1 MSLKGF
7 HIFFIFLA
15 TLLCA
20 GCAWWAFANEVGMAF
35 GGSSAAVAVAL
46 FVYGI
51 YFVKKTR
58 RLIL

>member
-15 TLLCA
+15 TLLCV

-51 YFVKKTR
+51 FFVKKTR